1 MESSVEQRLSLLL
14 DGETSEFETRRL
26 VEDISSKPHMRKRWL
41 EMNKQKSALHRNL
54 LLPILTF
61 PLKFK
66 TNSPEHKTSSNII
79 INFLLFLNG
88 RKYLI

>member
-54 LLPILTF
+54 LLPKWRGTCRG
-61 PLKFK
+61 KY
-66 TNSPEHKTSSNII
+66 NSDETPISTSSVI
-79 INFLLFLNG
+79 
-88 RKYLI
+88 